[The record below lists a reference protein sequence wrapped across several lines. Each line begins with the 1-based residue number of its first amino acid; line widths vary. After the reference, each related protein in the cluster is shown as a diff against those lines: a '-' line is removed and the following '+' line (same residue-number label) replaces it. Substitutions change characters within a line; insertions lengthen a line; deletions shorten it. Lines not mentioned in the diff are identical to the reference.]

1 MRLKWNLKFI
11 FFKDRESIFWCLNI
25 ELISFELFFLKD
37 IGINVC

>member
-11 FFKDRESIFWCLNI
+11 FFKDREFELLLNM
-25 ELISFELFFLKD
+25 ISFELFFLKD